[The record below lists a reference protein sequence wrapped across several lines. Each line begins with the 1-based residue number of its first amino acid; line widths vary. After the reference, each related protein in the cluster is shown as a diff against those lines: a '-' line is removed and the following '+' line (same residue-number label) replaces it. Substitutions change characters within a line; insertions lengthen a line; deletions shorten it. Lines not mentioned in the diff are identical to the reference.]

1 MKKLNIDLEEQ
12 VLEVKVNR
20 QKIKVKTF
28 IKTDEEIAFTKVCL
42 DYFNSNGVVGIGVIK
57 RIFDVCVLAKLT
69 SIGIGGVEI
78 TENAQKEIKINL
90 DSTKSD
96 WDALARVG
104 ITANI
109 LSFVANYD
117 LVWHNIEMAISL
129 QNMRNGFAELGDMIP
144 NFKDMGNVLEKSIDS
159 VVKLRETDKKK
170 FDMVVENVVS
180 QKMVENAKSKVDTK
194 NKDGAKTKTKTKAK
208 TKKVKE

>member
-20 QKIKVKTF
+20 QKIKVRTF

-96 WDALARVG
+96 WDALASVG
-104 ITANI
+104 VTDNI

-194 NKDGAKTKTKTKAK
+194 NKDDAKTKTKTK
-208 TKKVKE
+208 KVKE